1 MNDSQ
6 LFVDERTGRLDFDQ
20 LRAEAIPIA
29 KLMGFFL
36 VFGLGFFL
44 WGLFM
49 SRSMGALGFLF
60 LVAGQFWLVLGG
72 AIVLMYTISRAITL
86 ARVATPAAGA
96 DSAGRS
102 DTSDR
107 P

>member
-1 MNDSQ
+1 
-6 LFVDERTGRLDFDQ
+6 
-20 LRAEAIPIA
+20 
-29 KLMGFFL
+29 
-36 VFGLGFFL
+36 
-44 WGLFM
+44 M

-72 AIVLMYTISRAITL
+72 AIVLMYTISRSITL
-86 ARVATPAAGA
+86 ARVDTPAAGA

-102 DTSDR
+102 DPSDR